1 MESLFPNLELSPIST
16 KSPKPTSFLLSSPRF
31 SSLKSRIITKKWSV
45 SVPCVC
51 SSSPSVKKTESKLH
65 SNGQDFIKSVG
76 KGVIG
81 FAAAAT
87 TLASVCYDAPAFA
100 ESLTVAFP
108 VSRAPEV
115 PFLLLYINLL
125 YRSAT
130 VSGDFD
136 I

>member
-1 MESLFPNLELSPIST
+1 
-16 KSPKPTSFLLSSPRF
+16 
-31 SSLKSRIITKKWSV
+31 
-45 SVPCVC
+45 
-51 SSSPSVKKTESKLH
+51 VKKTESKLH

-115 PFLLLYINLL
+115 PFLLYINLL

-130 VSGDFD
+130 VSVDFD